1 MKITEIEAITLKLP
15 GIRRGH
21 SQRTYEHLMRA
32 WELFG
37 AVGEGHT
44 YRQWTMS
51 DTGYQDTLAL
61 HEAQYEAFLREDSI
75 RDAGFTTVYRM
86 HTDEGLIGLSDSPP
100 SDPERFLG
108 RSPFEF
114 IGDDSAGAFQM
125 ALYDLMGKATGQP
138 AAKLIGPIV
147 RRKVLVSYWSHCF
160 PPEVLLSETK
170 RAVELG
176 FMDHKIKRRPHYNIL
191 DQLEVMS
198 EVIPEGYRITID
210 SNATLRI
217 PDRVIALAS
226 ELDRFPNVYALEE
239 PIPQDNIA
247 GYRRLRAKLPY
258 PIIVDRPELGGT
270 GYFQAIVNEMCDGMK
285 IGMYGVEHCR
295 RLSALAEEGGH
306 IPVYMEGGGLL
317 GSIFSVHVA
326 ATIRNATLAHPLSVY
341 LDDNHLIS
349 NLMKIKDGYVD
360 LPQGPGLGVELDE
373 DAIEKYRV
381 E

>member
-1 MKITEIEAITLKLP
+1 
-15 GIRRGH
+15 
-21 SQRTYEHLMRA
+21 
-32 WELFG
+32 
-37 AVGEGHT
+37 
-44 YRQWTMS
+44 
-51 DTGYQDTLAL
+51 
-61 HEAQYEAFLREDSI
+61 
-75 RDAGFTTVYRM
+75 M

-114 IGDDSAGAFQM
+114 IGDDSVGAFQM

-147 RRKVLVSYWSHCF
+147 RGKVLVSYWSHCF

-217 PDRVIALAS
+217 PDRVIALAR
-226 ELDRFPNVYALEE
+226 ELERFPNVHALEE
-239 PIPQDNIA
+239 PIPQDNID
-247 GYRRLRAKLPY
+247 GYRRLRAQLPY
-258 PIIVDRPELGGT
+258 PIIVDRPELGGV

-317 GSIFSVHVA
+317 GSIFLVHVA

-349 NLMKIKDGYVD
+349 NLMEIKDGYVD

-373 DAIEKYRV
+373 DAIEEYRV